1 MHDTRRTRLVLGVLL
16 AAALA
21 LITID
26 YRGGAA
32 SPVRGLRSVGGA
44 VFGTVESAASVV
56 SRPFSAFADGL
67 TGGAG
72 RRPRSPRCSGR
83 SSGCGPSSASSGW
96 TGRRRGSSASCCS

>member
-26 YRGGAA
+26 YRDGAT
-32 SPVRGLRSVGGA
+32 SPLRGLRSVGGA

-56 SRPFSAFADGL
+56 SRPIQ
-67 TGGAG
+67 
-72 RRPRSPRCSGR
+72 RVR
-83 SSGCGPSSASSGW
+83 
-96 TGRRRGSSASCCS
+96 